1 MSRQKASQ
9 GLIVLVDVIL
19 INVAFVLSYIVRYQ
33 LELPYPVEAQYY
45 ATFVPYIPFA
55 ILLTALCLLMF
66 RIGGLYDAR
75 RRQRFLNK
83 TYSIVNG
90 TFTSIVIIM
99 AITFFLQP
107 LVYSRGMLV
116 LAGVLIVFLLVSIRL
131 VRHIRMHVRRRK
143 GVGVDRVLIVGAGE
157 VGRAVIRTILAEPVL
172 GYRVVGYIDDDPS
185 KGDGLGRIKS
195 LGGLEQL
202 SSILAAEEI
211 DEVII
216 TLPWMYHR
224 KIMQIVEVC
233 ERARMRVRV
242 VPDVFQRRMQ
252 NIDLDSL
259 RGIPLISPAPVQ
271 LSHSD
276 LLIKRA
282 IDLAISIVALPFF
295 AVIFVIAGLLIVLDS
310 RGPII
315 FPQERIG
322 RDARPFRIYKFRT
335 MVVGADDMK
344 DQVAHLSR
352 YQGDTLLKV
361 PDDPRVTKIGRFL
374 RRTSIDELPQI
385 LNVLRGEMSW
395 VGPRPNTPDEVEQY
409 EPWQRKRL
417 GVLPGITGL
426 WQVSG
431 RSDVPFDE
439 MVLLDIFYIEN
450 WSLDL
455 DIRILLQTIPYV
467 IFGFGAY

>member
-1 MSRQKASQ
+1 MSRQKTAQ
-9 GLIVLVDVIL
+9 GFLALLDIVL
-19 INVAFVLSYIVRYQ
+19 INVAFVLSYLVRYQ
-33 LELPYPVEAQYY
+33 LQLPYPVEPEYY

-55 ILLTALCLLMF
+55 ILLTVLCLLMF
-66 RIGGLYDAR
+66 RINGLYDAH

-83 TYSIVNG
+83 VYGIATG
-90 TFTSIVIIM
+90 TATSVVIIM

-116 LAGVLIVFLLVSIRL
+116 LAGTLIIVFMITARSIR
-131 VRHIRMHVRRRK
+131 HIALHVRRRRGI
-143 GVGVDRVLIVGAGE
+143 GVNRVLVVGAGE
-157 VGRAVIRTILAEPVL
+157 IGRAVIRTMLAEPVL
-172 GYRVVGYIDDDPS
+172 GYQVVGYIDDDPS
-185 KGDGLGRIKS
+185 KGDGLGRIKA
-195 LGGLEQL
+195 LGGLDQL
-202 SSILAAEEI
+202 STVLTTEKIE
-211 DEVII
+211 EVIV

-224 KIMQIVEVC
+224 KIMQIVEAC
-233 ERARMRVRV
+233 ERANVRVRV

-259 RGIPLISPAPVQ
+259 RGIPLISPVPDQ
-271 LSHSD
+271 LSSGE
-276 LLIKRA
+276 LLVKRG
-282 IDLAISIVALPFF
+282 IDLAISLVAFPFF
-295 AVIFVIAGLLIVLDS
+295 VLILAVVGLLIVLDS

-322 RDARPFRIYKFRT
+322 KDGKPFRIYKFRT
-335 MVVGADDMK
+335 MIEGAENMK
-344 DQVAHLSR
+344 EQVAHLNK
-352 YQGDTLLKV
+352 YQGDTLLKI
-361 PDDPRVTKIGRFL
+361 PDDPRVTRIGRFL

-395 VGPRPNTPDEVEQY
+395 VGPRPNTPDEVAQY

-417 GVLPGITGL
+417 SVLPGITGL

-431 RSDVPFDE
+431 RSDIPFDE
-439 MVLLDIFYIEN
+439 MVLLDVFYVEN

-467 IFGFGAY
+467 IFGYGAY